1 MDTTQTATVTG
12 IIASVLTLMGA
23 TGVTV
28 ADVQGFL
35 TVIGAIVSLASFVV
49 AHFAHKS
56 AVDAAL
62 NTPAPEQQ
70 G

>member
-1 MDTTQTATVTG
+1 MDTTQTATITG
-12 IIASVLTLMGA
+12 IIASILTLMGA

-35 TVIGAIVSLASFVV
+35 TVIGAIVSLGSFIV
-49 AHFAHKS
+49 AHFSHKS
-56 AVDAAL
+56 AVQAAL
-62 NTPAPEQQ
+62 NTPVPTQ